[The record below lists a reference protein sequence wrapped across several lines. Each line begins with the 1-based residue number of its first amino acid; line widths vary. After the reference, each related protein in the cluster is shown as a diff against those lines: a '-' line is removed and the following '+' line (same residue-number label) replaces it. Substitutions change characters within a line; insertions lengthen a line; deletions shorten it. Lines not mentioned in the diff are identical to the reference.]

1 MTEVFWYD
9 EGGRGVRVL
18 KTTAKWRRSG
28 SRRPSDYEMRT
39 KTSSRAPKDPGGRRT
54 FNGLR
59 FTLGPKNVIKK
70 EIMSSVHFLK
80 LTPPGFKGCNTYEN
94 AFWWWSFSSLKTW
107 SKEKCDFR
115 IFWNT
120 HQGSHFPLILPIW
133 DLIN

>member
-1 MTEVFWYD
+1 MTEVFWYN
-9 EGGRGVRVL
+9 EEGRGVRVL

-80 LTPPGFKGCNTYEN
+80 LTPPFFKGCNTYEN
-94 AFWWWSFSSLKTW
+94 TFWWWSFSSLKTW
-107 SKEKCDFR
+107 SKENAILESFETLTKGA
-115 IFWNT
+115 T
-120 HQGSHFPLILPIW
+120 SHWFLSIW